1 MRKRILG
8 ALFSYSVIGLITL
21 GLIEGILQLVQ
32 LQSIRSIEIARK
44 LYQLSS
50 REEYLGR
57 YCHSY
62 IWKSNFIQAYGQH
75 REDFLSSS
83 GLHVPHKTRGWT
95 TKPNVTVEVGE
106 KQYTTN
112 NRGHR
117 SQKDYQEDERKYSVL
132 IVGDSYTFGSDADDS
147 YAWTNLLQQKDERL
161 QVINLAVGGYGID
174 QMYVTLKEEID
185 SYNPDL
191 VMVAY
196 ISDDVFRLKY
206 DFRDYKKPTL
216 QVKGGNLEIEN
227 TPIGGIEETHQEI
240 KAELQKEDIAI
251 LKLDDLLFNLKISC
265 RYPPYSLFSKV
276 MGQMQLLAWEESAQ
290 FLAVYLASG
299 AEVEEKSHES
309 RGEEVFQRWAEENE
323 IETLNTR
330 PYFLQGSGY
339 QGGHYQQAE
348 ATIVS
353 DTVYD
358 KIMDLESWKKFVET
372 NR

>member
-1 MRKRILG
+1 MGKRILG
-8 ALFSYSVIGLITL
+8 TLFSYGVIGLITL

-32 LQSIRSIEIARK
+32 FKSIRSIEIAQK
-44 LYQLSS
+44 LYQLSN

-62 IWKSNFIQAYGQH
+62 IWKSNFIQTYEEH
-75 REDFLSSS
+75 RKDFLNSG

-95 TKPNVTVEVGE
+95 TKPNISVEIE
-106 KQYTTN
+106 KKQYTTN

-117 SQKDYQEDERKYSVL
+117 SKKDYQKDESKYSVL

-174 QMYVTLKEEID
+174 QMYVTLKEEIAN
-185 SYNPDL
+185 YQPDL

-206 DFRDYKKPTL
+206 DFRDYRKPTL
-216 QVKGGNLEIEN
+216 QVKGENLEINN
-227 TPIGGIEETHQEI
+227 TPIGGVEETYREI
-240 KAELQKEDIAI
+240 KVELQKQGIAI
-251 LKLDDLLFNLKISC
+251 LKIDDLLFNLKISC
-265 RYPPYSLFSKV
+265 RYPSYSLFSKV
-276 MGQMQLLAWEESAQ
+276 MEHMEHLSHKESSQ
-290 FLAVYLASG
+290 FLTVYLASG
-299 AEVEEKSHES
+299 AEVEEESHKS
-309 RGEEVFQRWAEENE
+309 RGEQVFERWASKND

-330 PYFLQGSGY
+330 PYFLQGSSY

-348 ATIVS
+348 ATVVS
-353 DTVYD
+353 NAVYD
-358 KIMDLESWKKFVET
+358 KIMQLESWKKFIET
-372 NR
+372 DR